1 MKTTIT
7 RRITLPFLLII
18 LFSFISVIVMFRV
31 GLERYSMHQIKKN
44 LLNATQNIRMI
55 MRDDIL
61 NKKQFKTFSGEVEA
75 DDFILNEKAMRE
87 IRQIVQKSSFS
98 FRSQTI
104 IVDKQT
110 GLLFPKSGS
119 NEDTLKVIEKI
130 IPELDGE
137 SQEVQTKTI
146 RIDDKEYTLAF
157 RPFLNNNEL
166 SAKPRVWIVVYTD
179 NTVFDELISSTMYIM
194 IIIIVIATA
203 CALAAGVI
211 IARSIASPII
221 KLKERAAK
229 LARRDF
235 ETKLTIN
242 TNDEIQELAVCMNE
256 VADNLRN
263 YDISQKNFI
272 QNASHELKTPLMSI
286 QGYAEGIKDEV
297 FQDKEKALDV
307 IIEESQ
313 RLRTL
318 VEEIIYLS
326 KIESSGQPIRLE
338 KKRLN
343 EVIDRSI
350 EKISGIM
357 VGNTIKIEKRYF
369 SDNWLLI
376 DEDKMTRAFINIL
389 GNCLRYSESVIT
401 IEVSDSHDS
410 CKIKIKDDGPGFDI
424 HEEDKIFERFYKGK
438 KGNTGLGLAI
448 TKAIIEKH
456 SGSIRAYNCELKGA
470 CFEIILPL

>member
-1 MKTTIT
+1 
-7 RRITLPFLLII
+7 
-18 LFSFISVIVMFRV
+18 
-31 GLERYSMHQIKKN
+31 
-44 LLNATQNIRMI
+44 
-55 MRDDIL
+55 
-61 NKKQFKTFSGEVEA
+61 
-75 DDFILNEKAMRE
+75 
-87 IRQIVQKSSFS
+87 
-98 FRSQTI
+98 
-104 IVDKQT
+104 
-110 GLLFPKSGS
+110 
-119 NEDTLKVIEKI
+119 
-130 IPELDGE
+130 
-137 SQEVQTKTI
+137 
-146 RIDDKEYTLAF
+146 
-157 RPFLNNNEL
+157 
-166 SAKPRVWIVVYTD
+166 
-179 NTVFDELISSTMYIM
+179 
-194 IIIIVIATA
+194 
-203 CALAAGVI
+203 
-211 IARSIASPII
+211 
-221 KLKERAAK
+221 
-229 LARRDF
+229 
-235 ETKLTIN
+235 
-242 TNDEIQELAVCMNE
+242 MNE
-256 VADNLRN
+256 VADDLRN

-343 EVIDRSI
+343 EVIDRSV

-401 IEVSDSHDS
+401 IEVSDSPES

-424 HEEDKIFERFYKGK
+424 NEEDKIFERFYKGK

-456 SGSIRAYNCELKGA
+456 SGRIIAYNCDSKGA
-470 CFEIILPL
+470 CFEITLPL